1 MAKLLAVA
9 ALLAV
14 APAAGLKAHS
24 GDTSVSTAA
33 ANPVRKVVTM
43 LQAMENKVTEEGKK
57 QQDLYDKFMCYCK
70 NGAGTLSAS
79 ISDANTKVP
88 QLGSDIES
96 STQQKAQAEEDLKQ
110 AQVDREAAKAAM
122 AEATTLR
129 EKEAAAYA
137 TTKADYD
144 ANIAALGKAIT
155 AVDKGASGSFVQ
167 TDAAQTLKKIAMN
180 SQNMLDADRQELVSF
195 LSGGAEYAPQSGE
208 ISGILKQ
215 MGDTMAAALKDA
227 SDSESASIKSFEG
240 LVAAKTKEI
249 TALTAAIE
257 AKTKQIGELGVAI
270 VAMKED
276 LDDTTKGLLA
286 DQKFKAD
293 LEKGCATKT
302 GEWEE
307 RQKTRSEELVAL
319 ADTVKVLN
327 DDDALDLFKK
337 TLPSA
342 GSSSFV
348 QVKVSAEAL
357 RSRALLQIRA
367 ALEKSDKGNKAG
379 LELLVTALTSKKGL
393 SKGGFDKV
401 IKMIDDMVVL
411 LKTEQMDD
419 EHKKEYCAAQF
430 DTADDKKKGLER
442 GVADTENAI
451 ATASEAIA
459 TATEEIAALEKGI
472 KDLDK
477 SVAEATEQRKEENV
491 EFKDLIASDTAA
503 KELMK
508 FAKNRLNKFYNP
520 KLYVAPPK
528 QELSREDRIAVN
540 MGGEAPTTPAPG
552 GIAGTGVTVFAQ
564 IRAHSEQESTVAPP
578 PPPETFG
585 AYTKKSE
592 ESNGVIGMIDLLVAD
607 LDKEMTEAE
616 TEEKNAQSD
625 YEEMMAD
632 SAEKRTTDGKAAAD
646 KTQGKADL
654 EVDLET
660 NKGEKAAA
668 TKELMATL
676 KYIESLHAEC
686 DFLVKYFDVRKEAR
700 TGEIDSLVKAK
711 AVLSGADYSFL
722 QLPKFF

>member
-14 APAAGLKAHS
+14 VPAAGLKAHS

-43 LQAMENKVTEEGKK
+43 LQAMQNKVTEEGKK

-208 ISGILKQ
+208 ISGILK
-215 MGDTMAAALKDA
+215 TLKDEMSKSLAEATTSEEA
-227 SDSESASIKSFEG
+227 SLKSFDE
-240 LVAAKTKEI
+240 LMAAKTKEVE
-249 TALTAAIE
+249 ALISKVE
-257 AKTKQIGELGVAI
+257 AKTALIGELGVSIAQ
-270 VAMKED
+270 MKNE
-276 LDDTTKGLLA
+276 LTDTEEALIA
-286 DQKFKAD
+286 DQKFLAEMDTACK
-293 LEKGCATKT
+293 TKT
-302 GEWEE
+302 AEWEE
-307 RQKTRSEELVAL
+307 IKKTRADELVAL
-319 ADTVKVLN
+319 ADTIKILN

-342 GSSSFV
+342 SSSFV
-348 QVKVSAEAL
+348 QVKVSGA
-357 RSRALLQIRA
+357 SIRA
-367 ALEKSDKGNKAG
+367 KALAALQTPKRSTHLDFISLALHNKKIGFEK
-379 LELLVTALTSKKGL
+379 V
-393 SKGGFDKV
+393 V
-401 IKMIDDMVVL
+401 KMIDELVGT
-411 LKTEQMDD
+411 LKKEQLDD
-419 EHKKEYCAAQF
+419 NHKKEYCATQLDMAEDKAKALQQKLS
-430 DTADDKKKGLER
+430 DIETALATTKESIETLTSEIAGLE
-442 GVADTENAI
+442 E
-451 ATASEAIA
+451 
-459 TATEEIAALEKGI
+459 GI
-472 KDLDK
+472 KALDK
-477 SVAEATEQRKEENV
+477 QVGEATEQRKEENADYK
-491 EFKDLIASDTAA
+491 ELMASNGAA
-503 KELMK
+503 KELLN

-520 KLYVAPPK
+520 KLYKPPAK
-528 QELSREDRIAVN
+528 AELSESDKIASNFASFVQLASRVL
-540 MGGEAPTTPAPG
+540 GRGTAAPA
-552 GIAGTGVTVFAQ
+552 
-564 IRAHSEQESTVAPP
+564 

-592 ESNGVIGMIDLLVAD
+592 EGGGVIAMIDLLVKD

-616 TEEKNAQSD
+616 AEEKNAAAD
-625 YEEMMAD
+625 YEASMQD
-632 SAEKRTTDGKAAAD
+632 SAEKRVTDSTLLAEKGVAKANAEGALQDAKDGKI
-646 KTQGKADL
+646 
-654 EVDLET
+654 
-660 NKGEKAAA
+660 A
-668 TKELMATL
+668 TGKELMATGE
-676 KYIESLHAEC
+676 YIGSLHGEC
-686 DFLVKYFDVRKEAR
+686 DWLLQNFDVRKTAR
-700 TGEIDSLVKAK
+700 EGEIEALGKAK
-711 AVLSGADYSFL
+711 AVLSGADFSLL
-722 QLPKFF
+722 QTFTGMLRGSH